1 MNVPPPNVPPQALP
15 PWLRGALADM
25 RMRYPNDALDV
36 VAQQQLNPSTAGVV
50 TVFRMVCGDCP
61 GKLYIPGPGDTLS
74 NFEIHLKNHNHRGR
88 VQFRS
93 QPRRSLL

>member
-1 MNVPPPNVPPQALP
+1 
-15 PWLRGALADM
+15 M

-36 VAQQQLNPSTAGVV
+36 VAQQQLNPSTGGVV

-61 GKLYIPGPGDTLS
+61 GKVRTCNLLYQRSLTGRSQLYIPGPGDTLS
-74 NFEIHLKNHNHRGR
+74 NFEIHLKNRNHRGR